1 MVSGLAGSVLAYTA
15 ANRVTGTASLVTLA
29 VGVCLSF
36 AIGAI
41 IEESL

>member
-1 MVSGLAGSVLAYTA
+1 MVSGLAGSFLAYTA
-15 ANRVTGTASLVTLA
+15 ASRVTGAFSLVTLA